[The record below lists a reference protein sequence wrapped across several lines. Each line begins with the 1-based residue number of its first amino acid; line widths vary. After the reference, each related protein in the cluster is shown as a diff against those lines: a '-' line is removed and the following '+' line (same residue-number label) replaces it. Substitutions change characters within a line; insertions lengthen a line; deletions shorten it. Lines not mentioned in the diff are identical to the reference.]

1 MIRRGIENK
10 NINGE
15 KVTLRVIMF
24 GLQYKLSSLK
34 LLADMKDNSELRTLT
49 KIVNDLLYRY
59 NNEKIFDIDE
69 LHEEGQLND

>member
-1 MIRRGIENK
+1 MIRRSIENE

-15 KVTLRVIMF
+15 KVTLRVMML

-49 KIVNDLLYRY
+49 KIVTDLLSRY
-59 NNEKIFDIDE
+59 NSEKIFDIDE
-69 LHEEGQLND
+69 LYEEGKLND

>member
-1 MIRRGIENK
+1 MIGRGFESE
-10 NINGE
+10 NINRE

-49 KIVNDLLYRY
+49 KIVSDLLYRY

-69 LHEEGQLND
+69 LQEEGKLND

>member
-1 MIRRGIENK
+1 MIRRSIENE

-15 KVTLRVIMF
+15 KVTLRVMML

-49 KIVNDLLYRY
+49 EIVTDLLSRY
-59 NNEKIFDIDE
+59 NSEKIFDIDE
-69 LHEEGQLND
+69 LYEEGKLND

>member
-24 GLQYKLSSLK
+24 GLQYKLSSL
-34 LLADMKDNSELRTLT
+34 N
-49 KIVNDLLYRY
+49 Y
-59 NNEKIFDIDE
+59 
-69 LHEEGQLND
+69 

>member
-49 KIVNDLLYRY
+49 KIVTDLLYRY
-59 NNEKIFDIDE
+59 KNEKIFDVDE
-69 LHEEGQLND
+69 LHEEGRLND